1 MVYGT
6 NSGEQTNLVLNLE
19 ATTLRDGQQGKSRC
33 FAFIVFKEPESL
45 QKCFA
50 QTEHAINSKKGGGR
64 LDSFTVSSS
73 TPTDRDNYL
82 ELLDPLIFLSFLFT
96 SKAVWDSVPSRQD
109 NQRYYAPVR
118 QVLVSVSISLES

>member
-50 QTEHAINSKKGGGR
+50 QTEHAINSKKVNAIHK
-64 LDSFTVSSS
+64 SFGLSDAIGISS
-73 TPTDRDNYL
+73 
-82 ELLDPLIFLSFLFT
+82 
-96 SKAVWDSVPSRQD
+96 
-109 NQRYYAPVR
+109 RYAMGTY
-118 QVLVSVSISLES
+118 